1 MACGKPCNL
10 PQLSAFP
17 GLRGPYRRDIR
28 RLNHHLLHLASFDQK
43 SLFWIYSCCSSLASL
58 STLIGIV
65 IMAITAQGGD
75 DISMAY
81 GPSGIKGLIREPHIV
96 ALGCLASVGGVLF
109 GYAADH
115 CD

>member
-1 MACGKPCNL
+1 
-10 PQLSAFP
+10 
-17 GLRGPYRRDIR
+17 
-28 RLNHHLLHLASFDQK
+28 
-43 SLFWIYSCCSSLASL
+43 
-58 STLIGIV
+58 
-65 IMAITAQGGD
+65 MAITAQGGD